1 MALLLAPAGSPEALR
16 AAIAAGAD
24 EVYLGGGRFNA
35 RAGAR
40 NFTHEQLVAAGQSCR
55 DAKVRLLYTLNTL
68 LFDRELSDVLEE
80 VAFLQKE
87 VAPDAY
93 IVQDLG
99 LAKRMKERFPE
110 VVLHASTQMRIHSSA
125 GGRLLK
131 QMGFSRVVLAREMAK
146 EDIASFVQ
154 NAGVESEVFIHGAL
168 CVCESGGCLLS
179 AMIGRRSGNRGECA
193 QPCRL
198 PYRGKEPYPLSL
210 KDNCLAAYVNQ
221 LADLGVGALK
231 IEGRMK
237 SPDYVY
243 TVTSCYRRLLDE
255 KRLPTE
261 AEIQTLQHT
270 FSRSGFTA
278 GYYEKRVNDEM
289 FGVRR
294 EEDIRH
300 SEDIRRSEDIRH
312 PEDIRLSAL
321 PKRSS
326 APEPETPLP
335 FSLPEKDPARLLS
348 PKEQL
353 GYVARFEGAFPRSFA
368 PFADAARID
377 LPLWRLEKADI
388 SGLEET
394 VSAILP
400 RVVFDREEADVR
412 RLLEKAWSRGVR
424 RVTIPGLS
432 LLPMAEKFR
441 LHGDYPLNVSN
452 RETLHVLE
460 GYSFSSLFLSPEAE
474 QDSFGFTPMALE
486 TLGYGRLPLMHTET
500 CLVRRVR
507 GTCEKQGK
515 QPCQAMLTDRV
526 GACFPVIRTYG
537 HRTLLYNSLPT
548 YRLDKRKALRK
559 GGVGLLTLL
568 FTVENEGEMLRIR
581 ERFLASASPE
591 GLVFTRR

>member
-24 EVYLGGGRFNA
+24 EVYLGGSRFNA

-40 NFTHEQLVAAGQSCR
+40 NFTRGQLIAAGQACR
-55 DAKVRLLYTLNTL
+55 DANVRLLYTLNTL

-80 VAFLQKE
+80 VAFLQQE

-110 VVLHASTQMRIHSSA
+110 IVLHASTQMRVHSAS

-131 QMGFSRVVLAREMAK
+131 QLGFSRVVLAREMAK

-210 KDNCLAAYVNQ
+210 KDNCLAPYVNE
-221 LADLGVGALK
+221 LASLGVGSLK

-237 SPDYVY
+237 SPGYVY

-255 KRLPTE
+255 GRLPTD
-261 AEIQTLQHT
+261 AELRTLQNT

-278 GYYEKRVNDEM
+278 GYYENRVGDGM

-294 EEDIRH
+294 EEDV
-300 SEDIRRSEDIRH
+300 RRSAEKAAVRS
-312 PEDIRLSAL
+312 PSAPFPTL
-321 PKRSS
+321 PRRSS
-326 APEPETPLP
+326 AHPPEEPLP
-335 FSLPEKDPARLLS
+335 FAVPEKDPARLLS

-377 LPLWRLEKADI
+377 LPLWRLGQADI

-400 RVVFDREEADVR
+400 RVVFDREEADIR
-412 RLLEKAWSRGVR
+412 RLLERAWERGVR
-424 RVTIPGLS
+424 RVTVPGLS
-432 LLPMAEKFR
+432 LLPMIERFR

-452 RETLHVLE
+452 REALRVLE

-474 QDSFGFTPMALE
+474 QESFGFTPMALE
-486 TLGYGRLPLMHTET
+486 SLGYGRLPLMHTET

-507 GTCEKQGK
+507 GSCAGEHAK
-515 QPCQAMLTDRV
+515 QPCSAALTDRV
-526 GACFPVIRTYG
+526 GASFPILRTYG

-568 FTVENEGEMLRIR
+568 FTVEDEREMLRVR
-581 ERFLASASPE
+581 ERFLASAPPD
-591 GLVFTRR
+591 GIAFTRR

>member
-24 EVYLGGGRFNA
+24 EVYLGGARFNA

-40 NFTHEQLVAAGQSCR
+40 NFTRGQLIAAGQACR

-68 LFDRELSDVLEE
+68 LFDRELPDVLEE
-80 VAFLQKE
+80 IAFLQKE

-110 VVLHASTQMRIHSSA
+110 AVLHASTQMRVHSSA
-125 GGRLLK
+125 GGKLLK
-131 QMGFSRVVLAREMAK
+131 QLGFSRVVLAREMAK

-154 NAGVESEVFIHGAL
+154 HAGVDSEVFIHGAL

-179 AMIGRRSGNRGECA
+179 AMIGKRSGNRGECA

-210 KDNCLAAYVNQ
+210 KDNCLAPYVNE
-221 LADLGVGALK
+221 LADMGVASLK

-255 KRLPTE
+255 RRLPTE
-261 AEIQTLQHT
+261 AELQVLQNA

-278 GYYEKRVNDEM
+278 GYYRNRVNDNM

-294 EEDIRH
+294 EEDV
-300 SEDIRRSEDIRH
+300 RRSAEKTAGKSASPFPVLQRRSPAQP
-312 PEDIRLSAL
+312 PE
-321 PKRSS
+321 
-326 APEPETPLP
+326 EPLP
-335 FSLPEKDPARLLS
+335 FSVPEKDPARLLS

-353 GYVARFEGAFPRSFA
+353 GYVARFEGAFPRSLA

-388 SGLEET
+388 SGLEDKI
-394 VSAILP
+394 SAILP
-400 RVVFDREEADVR
+400 RVVFDREEDDVR
-412 RLLEKAWSRGVR
+412 RLLRKAWQRGVR
-424 RVTIPGLS
+424 RVTVPSLA
-432 LLPMAEKFR
+432 LLPLAEEFR

-452 RETLHVLE
+452 REALHVLE

-474 QDSFGFTPMALE
+474 QESFGFTPMALE

-507 GTCEKQGK
+507 GDCAGEQGK
-515 QPCQAMLTDRV
+515 QPCPALLTDRV
-526 GACFPVIRTYG
+526 GASFPILRAYG

-548 YRLDKRKALRK
+548 YRLDKRKALKK

-568 FTVENEGEMLRIR
+568 FTVEDEEEMLRVR
-581 ERFLASASPE
+581 ERFLASAPPE
-591 GLVFTRR
+591 GLAFTRR

>member
-24 EVYLGGGRFNA
+24 EVYLGGERFNA
-35 RAGAR
+35 RAGAH
-40 NFTHEQLVAAGQSCR
+40 NFTRAQLISAGQACR

-68 LFDRELSDVLEE
+68 LFDKEIPDVLEE

-93 IVQDLG
+93 IIQDLG
-99 LAKRMKERFPE
+99 LAKRIKERFPE
-110 VVLHASTQMRIHSSA
+110 TVLHASTQMRVHSSA
-125 GGRLLK
+125 GGKLLK
-131 QMGFSRVVLAREMAK
+131 QLGFSRVVLAREMAK

-154 NAGVESEVFIHGAL
+154 NAGVDSEVFIHGAL

-210 KDNCLAAYVNQ
+210 KDNCLAPYVNE
-221 LADLGVGALK
+221 LADLGVGSLK

-255 KRLPTE
+255 RRLPTE
-261 AEIQTLQHT
+261 SELKTLQNT
-270 FSRSGFTA
+270 FSRTGFTA
-278 GYYEKRVNDEM
+278 GYYQNRVNDEM

-294 EEDIRH
+294 EEDIRR
-300 SEDIRRSEDIRH
+300 SAEKTTERKNNAPFPALQRRSPAQP
-312 PEDIRLSAL
+312 PE
-321 PKRSS
+321 
-326 APEPETPLP
+326 EPLP
-335 FSLPEKDPARLLS
+335 FSVPEKDPVRLLS

-353 GYVARFEGAFPRSFA
+353 GYVARFEGTFPRSFA

-377 LPLWRLEKADI
+377 LPLWRLEKAEI
-388 SGLEET
+388 SGLEDRI
-394 VSAILP
+394 SAILP

-412 RLLEKAWSRGVR
+412 RLLAKAWERGVR
-424 RVTIPGLS
+424 RVTVPSLS
-432 LLPMAEKFR
+432 LLPLTERFR

-452 RETLHVLE
+452 REALQVLE

-474 QDSFGFTPMALE
+474 QESFGFTPMALE

-500 CLVRRVR
+500 CLVCRVR
-507 GTCEKQGK
+507 GSCAGEQAE
-515 QPCQAMLTDRV
+515 QPCSALLTDRV
-526 GACFPVIRTYG
+526 GASFPVFRTYG

-548 YRLDKRKALRK
+548 YRLDKRKALKK

-568 FTVENEGEMLRIR
+568 FTVEPEAEMLRIR
-581 ERFLASASPE
+581 ERFLTSAPPD
-591 GLVFTRR
+591 GLTFTRR